1 MIDAWSQSKGMETSM
16 FVNAINTV
24 FLGALTMPKL
34 KECANKFNIKPV
46 LIFIVSV
53 LGYIV
58 NGEIDNSRKSIIFDG
73 LNDPKLARRDARYA
87 LTKLVEDPMARTAEE
102 GQKLQNNTWHELVSR
117 LESVQRG

>member
-1 MIDAWSQSKGMETSM
+1 MSTYASVQAFAKKITVGLDRIDGFICNAGLMIDAWSQSKGMETSM

-73 LNDPKLARRDARYA
+73 LNDPKLARRDAR
-87 LTKLVEDPMARTAEE
+87 
-102 GQKLQNNTWHELVSR
+102 
-117 LESVQRG
+117 

>member
-73 LNDPKLARRDARYA
+73 LNDPKLARRDASSWKSASYASLQAYA
-87 LTKLVEDPMARTAEE
+87 LSSIQA
-102 GQKLQNNTWHELVSR
+102 S
-117 LESVQRG
+117 S